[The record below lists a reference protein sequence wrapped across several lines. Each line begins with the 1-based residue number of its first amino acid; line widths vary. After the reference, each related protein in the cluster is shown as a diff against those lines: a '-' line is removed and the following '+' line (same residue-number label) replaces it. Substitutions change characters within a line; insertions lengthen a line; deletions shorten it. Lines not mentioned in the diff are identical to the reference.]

1 MSKKSEKT
9 KTISKPGF
17 RACVPPCP
25 RYISSGDT
33 HALCV
38 ACLGAEH
45 AASALERADCP
56 HCDALPMRLLRS
68 RKDLFSAE
76 GSFISVPRGSGPAS
90 AEAERWLHSWG
101 SQLELDEGEEIKD
114 SDISELRRTADLS
127 LRATKETARAIGRSM
142 AALVAAER
150 HLWLTLSDM
159 KEKDRV
165 FLLDA
170 PLSPAGLFGDAVN
183 AVVDRYQEARKQA
196 AAFQRFLPRRHP
208 ARGAAATEQPQPST
222 SSSHR
227 EAQKQSVATPPH
239 RERVVKR
246 SSRRGPRPSGPDGSG
261 PPGAAPSGGK
271 RVAPQYSV
279 SGSPPCPRE
288 IALPTL
294 PVFQGAAVS
303 SEHPPQFFPPGNVAG
318 LGSSPPPRGSLG
330 PLVQVL
336 PAGQPFQDTVPAA
349 PLTPEAS
356 LERLVPLVDHLA
368 AWKLLP
374 NVSAWVLHTVERGYR
389 IQFGAPPPPFNG
401 VSPTLVGPEQGLVME
416 QEVATLLRKEA
427 IEVVPPHER
436 ESGFYSRYFVVPKKD
451 RGLRPILDLHLL
463 NRSVKRLKFKMLT
476 IEQVVS
482 QIRSEDLFVT
492 IDLKDAYFHVSILPH
507 HRKFLRFAFRGEAYQ
522 YRVLPFGLALSP
534 RTFTK
539 CVDAALAP
547 LRLQGIR
554 ILNYID
560 DWLILAQSEMV
571 AVRHRDVVLAHM
583 KALGLRL
590 NAKKSVL
597 SPLQRTTYLGVVWD
611 STTMQARLSP
621 ARIESILTAVKRVK
635 EGRSLTVKQFQQLL
649 GLMAAASN
657 VIPFGLLYMRPL
669 QWWLKTK
676 GFSPRGN
683 PLRIIRVTRHCL
695 RALDMWRK
703 PWFLSQGPVLG
714 APCRRVSLATDASLT
729 GWGAVMSGHPARGLW
744 SGRQLTWH
752 INCLEMLAVFRALK
766 HFLPDLRDRH
776 VLVRT
781 DNTSV
786 VSYINHQGGLRSRP
800 LYKLAHQIL
809 VWSQDKLLSLR
820 AVYVPGHLNLGADI
834 LSRQGPR
841 PGEWMLHPE
850 VVKQIWRVFGPAQVD
865 LFATRENTQCPL
877 WYSLVH
883 PAPLGLDAMVQTWPR
898 LRLYAF
904 PPDRSAPGSSRES
917 APGRGV
923 PSSSSPVLAGP
934 SMVLGPDFSPRRL
947 SLGDS
952 RQERSP
958 LTGRGLHFSP
968 PAGAVEAL
976 GVASEGA
983 HLLASGLSTEV
994 VETILQSR
1002 APSTRKLYALKWKL
1016 FTSWCGRRQQDPVNC
1031 PVGSVLEF
1039 LQDRLSAGLT
1049 HSTLKVYVAA
1059 IAAYHAPLGGLSV
1072 GRNPL
1077 VTRFLR
1083 GALRLRPPVRPRVPP
1098 WDLSVVLE
1106 ALCRPPF
1113 EPVEEI
1119 PDRFLTIKTVL
1130 LLALSSLKRV
1140 GDLQAL
1146 SVAPSFLDF
1155 APGLSKAFLYPRPG
1169 YVPKVP
1175 SSTPRPVVL
1184 QAFCP
1189 PPFRDADQQKLN
1201 CMCPVRALDAYVH
1214 RAARWRKS
1222 DQLFV
1227 CYGPPKRG
1235 LPASKQTIS
1244 RWIVDAI
1251 CSAYEASD
1259 LPPPLGVRAHSTRGM
1274 AASKAFLA
1282 GVPLQDICNAAAHP
1296 RQGLGVWRRGHL
1308 VPKAERDAASRSHPP
1323 ASLRAL
1329 LLSWKLTLVLA
1340 QCFYASWS
1348 VTSPACDV
1356 SFFHWF
1362 DCTRDS
1368 ERGHA
1373 EGVPKAFRR
1382 GVSFPSGN
1390 RGYIRNLRV
1399 IDLNNVIMVYFTSR
1413 DDESNDEVTEEES
1426 DDSLFYAE
1434 CTNIC
1439 TVLTFTTR

>member
-1 MSKKSEKT
+1 
-9 KTISKPGF
+9 
-17 RACVPPCP
+17 
-25 RYISSGDT
+25 
-33 HALCV
+33 
-38 ACLGAEH
+38 
-45 AASALERADCP
+45 
-56 HCDALPMRLLRS
+56 
-68 RKDLFSAE
+68 
-76 GSFISVPRGSGPAS
+76 
-90 AEAERWLHSWG
+90 
-101 SQLELDEGEEIKD
+101 
-114 SDISELRRTADLS
+114 
-127 LRATKETARAIGRSM
+127 
-142 AALVAAER
+142 
-150 HLWLTLSDM
+150 
-159 KEKDRV
+159 
-165 FLLDA
+165 
-170 PLSPAGLFGDAVN
+170 
-183 AVVDRYQEARKQA
+183 
-196 AAFQRFLPRRHP
+196 
-208 ARGAAATEQPQPST
+208 
-222 SSSHR
+222 
-227 EAQKQSVATPPH
+227 
-239 RERVVKR
+239 
-246 SSRRGPRPSGPDGSG
+246 
-261 PPGAAPSGGK
+261 
-271 RVAPQYSV
+271 
-279 SGSPPCPRE
+279 
-288 IALPTL
+288 
-294 PVFQGAAVS
+294 
-303 SEHPPQFFPPGNVAG
+303 
-318 LGSSPPPRGSLG
+318 
-330 PLVQVL
+330 
-336 PAGQPFQDTVPAA
+336 
-349 PLTPEAS
+349 
-356 LERLVPLVDHLA
+356 
-368 AWKLLP
+368 
-374 NVSAWVLHTVERGYR
+374 
-389 IQFGAPPPPFNG
+389 
-401 VSPTLVGPEQGLVME
+401 
-416 QEVATLLRKEA
+416 
-427 IEVVPPHER
+427 
-436 ESGFYSRYFVVPKKD
+436 
-451 RGLRPILDLHLL
+451 
-463 NRSVKRLKFKMLT
+463 
-476 IEQVVS
+476 
-482 QIRSEDLFVT
+482 
-492 IDLKDAYFHVSILPH
+492 
-507 HRKFLRFAFRGEAYQ
+507 
-522 YRVLPFGLALSP
+522 
-534 RTFTK
+534 
-539 CVDAALAP
+539 
-547 LRLQGIR
+547 
-554 ILNYID
+554 
-560 DWLILAQSEMV
+560 
-571 AVRHRDVVLAHM
+571 
-583 KALGLRL
+583 
-590 NAKKSVL
+590 
-597 SPLQRTTYLGVVWD
+597 
-611 STTMQARLSP
+611 
-621 ARIESILTAVKRVK
+621 
-635 EGRSLTVKQFQQLL
+635 
-649 GLMAAASN
+649 
-657 VIPFGLLYMRPL
+657 
-669 QWWLKTK
+669 
-676 GFSPRGN
+676 
-683 PLRIIRVTRHCL
+683 
-695 RALDMWRK
+695 MWRK

-714 APCRRVSLATDASLT
+714 APCRRVTLATDASLT

-809 VWSQDKLLSLR
+809 VWSQGKLLSLR

-841 PGEWMLHPE
+841 PGNGCFTPRCSSSSPGAGCHGADVAE
-850 VVKQIWRVFGPAQVD
+850 
-865 LFATRENTQCPL
+865 AT
-877 WYSLVH
+877 SV
-883 PAPLGLDAMVQTWPR
+883 R
-898 LRLYAF
+898 LS
-904 PPDRSAPGSSRES
+904 PDRSAPGSSRES

-958 LTGRGLHFSP
+958 LTGRGLHSSP

-1059 IAAYHAPLGGLSV
+1059 IAAYPPPLGGLSV

-1119 PDRFLTIKTVL
+1119 SDRFLTIKTVL

-1259 LPPPLGVRAHSTRGM
+1259 LPPPLGVRAHSTRSM

-1282 GVPLQDICNAAAHP
+1282 GVPLQDICNAAGWSTP
-1296 RQGLGVWRRGHL
+1296 LTFVRFYEL
-1308 VPKAERDAASRSHPP
+1308 D
-1323 ASLRAL
+1323 LRV
-1329 LLSWKLTLVLA
+1329 SPGSSVLA
-1340 QCFYASWS
+1340 PS
-1348 VTSPACDV
+1348 TS
-1356 SFFHWF
+1356 
-1362 DCTRDS
+1362 
-1368 ERGHA
+1368 
-1373 EGVPKAFRR
+1373 
-1382 GVSFPSGN
+1382 
-1390 RGYIRNLRV
+1390 
-1399 IDLNNVIMVYFTSR
+1399 
-1413 DDESNDEVTEEES
+1413 
-1426 DDSLFYAE
+1426 
-1434 CTNIC
+1434 
-1439 TVLTFTTR
+1439 